1 MSDLLHT
8 WIEQGEHLEQDFK
21 FRIDSAAKI
30 AISISAFCNS
40 SGGRLLIGVKDN
52 GNISG
57 VNPEEE
63 AYMIESAAE
72 VYTSPVPDYK
82 LEILQSRE
90 KKVLV
95 ASFRSDASRIFK
107 AKDESGQ
114 WLTYMRIHDQNV
126 LMPPL
131 LQCVRTTPKTALPS
145 GYRHSGNDMK
155 MLEWIESSGSTNLNK
170 IQKHIRLPRHLLIR
184 KLASFISW
192 GLIEVDYESGKWII
206 HSTDKMQ
213 KTHD

>member
-8 WIEQGEHLEQDFK
+8 WIEQGEHSEQDFK

-30 AISISAFCNS
+30 AISISAFCNT

-72 VYTSPVPDYK
+72 VFTTPVPDYK
-82 LEILQSRE
+82 LEILQSKE

-95 ASFRSDASRIFK
+95 ATFQSDSTKIFK
-107 AKDESGQ
+107 AKDESGM

-131 LQCVRTTPKTALPS
+131 LQCVRTTPKTSLPS
-145 GYRHSGNDMK
+145 GYKHSGNDLK
-155 MLEWIESSGSTNLNK
+155 ILEWIESRERTNLNK
-170 IQKHIRLPRHLLIR
+170 IQKHIRLPRHILIR
-184 KLASFISW
+184 KLATFISW
-192 GLIEVDYESGKWII
+192 GLIEIKFENGHWLITSSEK
-206 HSTDKMQ
+206 K
-213 KTHD
+213 

>member
-1 MSDLLHT
+1 MSDLLQK

-30 AISISAFCNS
+30 AISISAFCNT

-72 VYTSPVPDYK
+72 VFTAPVPDYK
-82 LEILQSRE
+82 LEILQSKE

-95 ASFRSDASRIFK
+95 ATFQSDSSKIFK

-114 WLTYMRIHDQNV
+114 WLTYMRIQDQNV

-131 LQCVRTTPKTALPS
+131 LQCVRATPKTSLPS
-145 GYRHSGNDMK
+145 GYRHSGNDLK
-155 MLEWIESSGSTNLNK
+155 ILEWIECSDSTNLNK

-184 KLASFISW
+184 KLAAFISW
-192 GLIEVDYESGKWII
+192 GLIELKFEAGQWLI
-206 HSTDKMQ
+206 HSAEK
-213 KTHD
+213 K